1 MVGMLDGIFI
11 IVYMLAMV
19 CVGLYFKTNDSM
31 ADYAVADKKLGMSVL
46 TATLLATA
54 IGGGAMTGSVGNAYS
69 FGLLEVPKNFVL
81 LFINLFMALV
91 VAKPMSDIGGFTAPE
106 MLGRVYGKKCQA
118 LGGLFCALYMIGTG
132 PAMQSIALG
141 SCIHLLLGIDMKT
154 GMILGMAI
162 ILAYTLFS
170 GMWGVAMTDYV
181 QFIFLAVGILIATV
195 MVYHNA
201 GGWTGIVAKLP
212 ESHLKIDM
220 SNAVRLFCAT
230 SLPVL
235 IDGNRYARFFAAKD
249 GNTARWST
257 LIASVPQTLILFMSL
272 VMGLAAFGVLPAG
285 TRKDMVF
292 ATLLMNYL
300 PVGIKGICIAA
311 LMAAI
316 MSTADS
322 YMLSGA
328 TNISV
333 DIYKT
338 YINPKASDRQMLVVT
353 KCSVL
358 LVGLFGLGFA
368 LWRPDVMYVWTL
380 SATAY
385 VGGCLVPMMYGIF
398 ARNAKKSYTA
408 AFIAMICGGV
418 VALVCDINKIVI
430 FKLPA
435 IVYGILVSA
444 VVLFVLTPVM
454 KDARVVDIRKHN

>member
-11 IVYMLAMV
+11 VVYMLAMV

-195 MVYHNA
+195 MDYPFDIGIATDGDADRLGVIDDTGRYLKPNDILVLLYYYLVKYKKWEGPVVRNVSTTHMLDRVAEKFGQKCYEVPVGFKYISAKMTEVNAILGGESSGGLTVRGHINGKDGIYAAMMLVEMIAVTGRKLSQIYADIEKECGKIYMEERSYRFSQAKKEDLNRILFEEKKIPELPFDIEKVDYMDGSKVYFKN
-201 GGWTGIVAKLP
+201 GGWVSGRFSGTEPLIRIFCEMP
-212 ESHLKIDM
+212 EKEDAVKICEIYEKF
-220 SNAVRLFCAT
+220 L
-230 SLPVL
+230 
-235 IDGNRYARFFAAKD
+235 
-249 GNTARWST
+249 
-257 LIASVPQTLILFMSL
+257 
-272 VMGLAAFGVLPAG
+272 GLEA
-285 TRKDMVF
+285 
-292 ATLLMNYL
+292 
-300 PVGIKGICIAA
+300 
-311 LMAAI
+311 
-316 MSTADS
+316 
-322 YMLSGA
+322 
-328 TNISV
+328 
-333 DIYKT
+333 
-338 YINPKASDRQMLVVT
+338 
-353 KCSVL
+353 
-358 LVGLFGLGFA
+358 
-368 LWRPDVMYVWTL
+368 
-380 SATAY
+380 
-385 VGGCLVPMMYGIF
+385 
-398 ARNAKKSYTA
+398 
-408 AFIAMICGGV
+408 
-418 VALVCDINKIVI
+418 
-430 FKLPA
+430 
-435 IVYGILVSA
+435 
-444 VVLFVLTPVM
+444 
-454 KDARVVDIRKHN
+454 